1 MCNKLSCDNTRN
13 VCTRHMLR
21 NWNYRT
27 MLFKGISH
35 STFLVIFITNLQL
48 QQYCKEVFG
57 VELIADAIED
67 ARYNASANNITNCEF
82 FAGNCDDYIQSL
94 VHKATG
100 ENIVAI
106 VDPPRAGLR
115 KLIVM

>member
-1 MCNKLSCDNTRN
+1 M
-13 VCTRHMLR
+13 
-21 NWNYRT
+21 
-27 MLFKGISH
+27 
-35 STFLVIFITNLQL
+35 
-48 QQYCKEVFG
+48 FG
-57 VELIADAIED
+57 VELVAEAIKDAQH
-67 ARYNASANNITNCEF
+67 NASANNITNCEF

-115 KLIVM
+115 NYMNFHVFVNLIIQRFDFFYR